1 MARNFYLKKG
11 ESTLIRIQ
19 TEGSYTIGF
28 TTIPELEL
36 GQTTSCLYKTGDS
49 ERCFRF
55 TAPADGVYLFTAAG
69 ESYAAVYI
77 SDGSVTR
84 WERRGRT
91 AVRIACSSGNGT
103 QEGTDRLLSAFNT

>member
-49 ERCFRF
+49 GLQHRLTASICSLLPENPMLRCI
-55 TAPADGVYLFTAAG
+55 YLMGASRA
-69 ESYAAVYI
+69 
-77 SDGSVTR
+77 GSVV
-84 WERRGRT
+84 
-91 AVRIACSSGNGT
+91 AHCSP
-103 QEGTDRLLSAFNT
+103 DRLQ